1 MLQNGGYLHDIHAP
15 GGAHVTRF
23 STIGLLML
31 AMAAAGCGSAGT
43 SEVGAA
49 SSESASP
56 APTLEPTPTPTP
68 KPTPTVEPTPDAA
81 AFADLYQTLSA
92 DIAVELCQLSD
103 TINADSGNPAVWQ
116 QGITGQGQAWA
127 TMADR
132 LREADVPASVESD
145 VDALI
150 VGIAALVAS
159 SQAIAAAPADMDV
172 VFPLYE
178 SEFVT
183 IQQEQLAPA
192 ADAIRTALELPP
204 RPQDPCS

>member
-1 MLQNGGYLHDIHAP
+1 MSRI
-15 GGAHVTRF
+15 
-23 STIGLLML
+23 STIGLLLL
-31 AMAAAGCGSAGT
+31 AMVTAGCGSAAT

-49 SSESASP
+49 STESARP
-56 APTLEPTPTPTP
+56 TPTLEPTPAPTP
-68 KPTPTVEPTPDAA
+68 EPTPTTEPTPDPA

-103 TINADSGNPAVWQ
+103 MINADSENPAVWQ
-116 QGITGQGQAWA
+116 QGIAGQGQAWA

-145 VDALI
+145 VEALI
-150 VGIAALVAS
+150 AGIAALVAS

-178 SEFVT
+178 TEFVT
-183 IQQEQLAPA
+183 IQMEQLAPA

-204 RPQDPCS
+204 RPQNPCG